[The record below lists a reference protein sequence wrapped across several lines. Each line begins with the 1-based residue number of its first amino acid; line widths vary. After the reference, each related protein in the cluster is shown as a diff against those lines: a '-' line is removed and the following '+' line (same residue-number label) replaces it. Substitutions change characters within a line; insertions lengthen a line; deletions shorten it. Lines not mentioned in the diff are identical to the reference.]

1 MIFIWSIKVIA
12 LSLHSK
18 TNPSDAPQEGK
29 GKGEGTEVK
38 GFHEEFLRLDSLTC
52 WDTIEDEDGKI
63 GEPNCRDPIEAVN
76 AKAGVNYSHES

>member
-1 MIFIWSIKVIA
+1 MFYIFA
-12 LSLHSK
+12 LENQPIRCTAGRKRQRRGNGSERFSR
-18 TNPSDAPQEGK
+18 G
-29 GKGEGTEVK
+29 V
-38 GFHEEFLRLDSLTC
+38 LRLDSLTC

>member
-1 MIFIWSIKVIA
+1 LIFIWSIKVIA

-38 GFHEEFLRLDSLTC
+38 GFREEF
-52 WDTIEDEDGKI
+52 
-63 GEPNCRDPIEAVN
+63 
-76 AKAGVNYSHES
+76 